1 MPWQSV
7 PSLPDGSH
15 RRQMTSLDTAARGI
29 LSNSIRSIGTPPNEY
44 IYPESCSEGLVDTS
58 TTLLAA
64 RALAKT
70 GRSDLAWSFIKTV
83 FSAQGS
89 NGFLPRYVYL
99 NFTDEYNTFTGAPW
113 VEFMGSEPGPKLFP
127 ARPAGYLPQAGSEG
141 REESR
146 MKIHTS
152 TTLSAPPSHATAV
165 LDIFFLSNQTSTD
178 VGNLLEYFHKLQRWH
193 GFLHRQ
199 TAPNCTLSVG
209 EERNE
214 NPPCLLVKHP
224 WETEVELTS
233 PLWQHSLGHASFDM
247 VESGWFPSFEI
258 PATVKNA
265 YNYPDETAYNTALY
279 LLDCLAKRS
288 SDEHKQHTDSK
299 YRSSCPFAMVDVGF
313 TAMFAKSSQDLRR
326 IQQILLDKH
335 EFGIVKRE
343 TSWHEVTEAQ
353 EWVTRSDKM
362 LHELYS
368 DAKGTYF
375 NQIVNLMARDG
386 STRYESNHT
395 AAIDIADASSF
406 GGLWGQIANKTVIE
420 SVTQKMLQRSGSYSF
435 NCGDFP
441 LWSVGDCESQP
452 SAYVYP
458 LLNYRV
464 SRGLQY
470 SKEVG
475 LGHFFTTSTLDLMCG
490 GPNSVESNYTC
501 QTVSLASAFNATTGL
516 ALGSEEECCLEST
529 LTAAIALDML
539 IPDKPFKYASTPP
552 ISNSSVIVLIA
563 IEMIIALGVGIACLV
578 LSVHLMRRASAD
590 EEGDAFLE
598 LRQQVDEEEEEDLL
612 VQTQDDS
619 PNVDFAGWTRD
630 LLSKLNPMNLLGDGE
645 G

>member
-1 MPWQSV
+1 
-7 PSLPDGSH
+7 
-15 RRQMTSLDTAARGI
+15 MTSLETAARSI
-29 LSNSIRSIGTPPNEY
+29 LSNSIRAVGTPPNEY
-44 IYPESCSEGLVDTS
+44 IYPASCSEGLVDTT

-70 GRSDLAWSFIKTV
+70 GRSDLAWSFVKTV

-89 NGFLPRYVYL
+89 NGFLPRYLYL

-113 VEFMGSEPGPKLFP
+113 VEFMGSYPGPKLFP
-127 ARPAGYLPQAGSEG
+127 ARPAGYLPQAGSEDSEG
-141 REESR
+141 SR
-146 MKIHTS
+146 MKIHS
-152 TTLSAPPSHATAV
+152 SNTLSAPPSHATAV

-178 VGNLLEYFHKLQRWH
+178 VDNLLRFFHKLQRWH

-199 TAPNCTLSVG
+199 TAPNCTLNA
-209 EERNE
+209 EDEHKE

-233 PLWQHSLGHASFDM
+233 PIWQHSLGNATFDM

-258 PATVKNA
+258 PGAVKNA

-288 SDEHKQHTDSK
+288 GDEQQHTDSR

-313 TAMFAKSSQDLRR
+313 TALFAKSSQDLRR

-353 EWVTRSDKM
+353 EWVTRSGKM
-362 LHELYS
+362 LHGLYS
-368 DAKGTYF
+368 DAGGTYF
-375 NQIVNLMARDG
+375 NQIVNLTARDG
-386 STRYESNHT
+386 STGFESNHT
-395 AAIDIADASSF
+395 AAIEIPDASSF
-406 GGLWGQIANKTVIE
+406 GGLWGQIANETVIE
-420 SVTQKMLQRSGSYSF
+420 SVTQQLLQRSGSYSF

-441 LWSVGDCESQP
+441 LWSIGDCESHP
-452 SAYVYP
+452 SASIYP

-464 SRGLQY
+464 SRGLRY

-490 GPNSVESNYTC
+490 GSNSIESNYTC
-501 QTVSLASAFNATTGL
+501 QTVGFASAFNATTGL
-516 ALGSEEECCLEST
+516 ALGSEECGLEST

-552 ISNSSVIVLIA
+552 ISNSSVIFLIA
-563 IEMIIALGVGIACLV
+563 VEMIIALGVGVACVV

-598 LRQQVDEEEEEDLL
+598 LRQQVDAEEEEDLL

-619 PNVDFAGWTRD
+619 PRVDFAGWTRD
-630 LLSKLNPMNLLGDGE
+630 LLSKLNPMNLIDGGGGQE
-645 G
+645 ETNLQAR